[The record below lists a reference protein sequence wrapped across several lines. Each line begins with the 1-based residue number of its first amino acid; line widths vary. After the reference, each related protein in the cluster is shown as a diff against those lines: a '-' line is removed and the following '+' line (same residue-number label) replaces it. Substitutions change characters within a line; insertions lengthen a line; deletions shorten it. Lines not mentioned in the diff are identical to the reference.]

1 MKGRHSK
8 DKRFVVYMHENM
20 INGKKYIGITS
31 KKPEDRW
38 GKDGTRYKLNSHG
51 HFWNAIQEDGWN
63 NFKHEILIEDLSL
76 SDALKKEFE
85 LSKKY
90 NTTDPNYGYNGVVGR
105 GGNFEISEESRL
117 KYSNAVRGEKNPM
130 YGKKHSDETI
140 VKLKE
145 INIKNAMY
153 GKDNP
158 ASKAVKGIN
167 IKDNSEILF
176 ESANQAAIHFNLF
189 NNGHIIECCRGK
201 RKSCKGYRW
210 QYI

>member
-1 MKGRHSK
+1 MKGRTGK
-8 DKRFVVYMHENM
+8 DKRFVVYMHENI

-38 GKDGTRYKLNSHG
+38 GKDGVRYKNNSNIY
-51 HFWNAIQEDGWN
+51 FWNAIQKYGWD
-63 NFKHEILIEDLSL
+63 NFKHEILLEDLSL

-85 LSKKY
+85 ISKTH
-90 NTTDPNYGYNGVVGR
+90 NTTDSKFGYNGTVGR

-117 KYSNAVRGEKNPM
+117 KYSNAVKGEKNPM
-130 YGKKHSDETI
+130 YGKKHSKETI
-140 VKLKE
+140 IKLKE
-145 INIKNAMY
+145 INTKNAMY

-158 ASKAVKGIN
+158 VSRAVKGVN
-167 IKDNSEILF
+167 IETNEEILF
-176 ESANQAAIHFNLF
+176 ESANQAATHFNLF

-210 QYI
+210 EYI